1 MSQTYTYTFTDSA
14 GYTDTINV
22 TVSTTL
28 QKVSNPTGYRQD
40 NVSGEGYAVTSI
52 SGTFEGQKIVGMA
65 GSGGTVQY
73 GYSSI
78 YDNTIFPNASSGV
91 NSKHSASPGN
101 TDGIDLHGLEF
112 TTAYNQYNLFTSK
125 GTFELL
131 NDYSGN
137 TSTLTLDSTNAPC
150 FCAGTLISTPNG
162 DRPVETLEA
171 GDLVLTVDGDAVP
184 VRWIGRRAVEPRF
197 ADPLRSQPIRIR
209 QGALGNGLPARDLL
223 VSPDHAMFLDGLL
236 VQAGAMVN
244 GVSILRETRMTQR
257 FTYYHIET
265 PDHSLILAEAA
276 PTETFVDNVDRMA
289 FDNWAEYEALDSE
302 RAPVMEMPYGRVKS
316 ARQLPVRLRAKLNS
330 SAVAYQADLQ
340 IAA

>member
-28 QKVSNPTGYRQD
+28 Q
-40 NVSGEGYAVTSI
+40 NVSGKGQDGRVTGQGYAVTGI
-52 SGTFEGQKIVGMA
+52 SGTFENQTISGMV
-65 GSGGTVQY
+65 GSGGKVQTS
-73 GYSSI
+73 GYTAF
-78 YDNTIFPNASSGV
+78 DNTLFPTSSSGANSHASS
-91 NSKHSASPGN
+91 S
-101 TDGIDLHGLEF
+101 
-112 TTAYNQYNLFTSK
+112 
-125 GTFELL
+125 
-131 NDYSGN
+131 SGN
-137 TSTLTLDSTNAPC
+137 TYGLDVYGIDFTAGGTTYNIYTSSGSFNLVNSSFGNTSLLTLDSTNAPC
-150 FCAGTLISTPNG
+150 FCAGTLISTPDG
-162 DRPVETLEA
+162 DRPVETLKA

-184 VRWIGRRAVEPRF
+184 VRWIGRRAVEPCF

-244 GVSILRETRMTQR
+244 GVSILRETRMTKR

-330 SAVAYQADLQ
+330 SAAAYQADMQ